1 MDGEGRME
9 KKKKKTL
16 DTERCENIVT
26 LYINNNNNTYYYYY
40 Q

>member
-1 MDGEGRME
+1 MDGEGRTE

-26 LYINNNNNTYYYYY
+26 LYINTIKGTVTCEK
-40 Q
+40 